1 MRVSTPSNLEATTD
15 VIPGVD
21 RDVAQ
26 DLTRKARWRG
36 LALVPPAFGGSAF
49 AALAL
54 AAGLSALPAAPAAAQ
69 GFEGDF
75 LKNTLQM
82 LGLTE
87 EEEKPDI
94 DYRERAPLVVPPTTP
109 ESLPPPTTSAAA
121 ANPNWPKDPD
131 LAHQRAR
138 AAAAKAPVVR
148 DDPGQPLMPSE
159 LNKGRRKTAP
169 NYAASNDPVATG
181 TKRDEVMPSEL
192 GFKGWAGIGSSD
204 PGKEKPLTFNGEPE
218 RESLVQP
225 PPGYQTPAPNAPYGV
240 VEKKKEEFKIPNFFD
255 LHSN

>member
-1 MRVSTPSNLEATTD
+1 MRVSTASILETTTD
-15 VIPGVD
+15 VIQGVD
-21 RDVAQ
+21 RDVTQ

-36 LALVPPAFGGSAF
+36 LALLPPALGGSAV

-54 AAGLSALPAAPAAAQ
+54 AAGLSVLPAAPAAAQ

-75 LKNTLQM
+75 LKNTMQL
-82 LGLTE
+82 LGLSE

-109 ESLPPPTTSAAA
+109 ENLPPPTSSTAA

-131 LAHQRAR
+131 LARQRAR

-169 NYAASNDPVATG
+169 TYANNDPVATG
-181 TKRDEVMPSEL
+181 TKRDEIMPSEL

-204 PGKEKPLTFNGEPE
+204 PWKDKPITFNGEPE

-225 PPGYQTPAPNAPYGV
+225 PAGYQTPAPNAPYGV
-240 VEKKKEEFKIPNFFD
+240 VEQKKEGFKIPNFFD